1 MPAIDFKEIPPG
13 NNNGEE
19 QDTFELFARDFLEL
33 LGCEI
38 VEAPGRGAD
47 GGRDLIVLETRQGI
61 LGITK
66 FRWLVSCKHK
76 AHSGQSVTP
85 RDENDLIE
93 RVKSKN
99 CQGFLGFYSTIPS
112 EALKLRLDS
121 LTQTIDSTS
130 KIDEVFLFDR
140 EAIEAPLLNSPVGVA
155 LARRYFPKSI
165 EKRKRQTEILK
176 SEAFIEQPEDKE
188 KPFPLWDL
196 VSIENGVDLYW
207 LFNPG
212 EKTTE
217 LHFKSELHDECLAQL
232 QISDEDCESL
242 SMLAVTTGSWSY
254 VEFDRKDCPNIL
266 GLITLGYSENDGK
279 KYIQRQVN
287 YAKCQ
292 YLMSQLRKCLGDW
305 DDNFLP

>member
-13 NNNGEE
+13 NNKGGE
-19 QDTFELFARDFLEL
+19 QDIFELFARDFLEL

-85 RDENDLIE
+85 RDENDIIE

-121 LTQTIDSTS
+121 LTQAIDSTS
-130 KIDEVFLFDR
+130 KIDEIFLFDR

-176 SEAFIEQPEDKE
+176 SEAFIEQTEDKE